1 MSQIRFAGP
10 IAAMGA
16 ALLLLSAAVPA
27 LAGPPA
33 KPAKVA
39 KTAAKPAKKAAAA
52 PMMFECSKCH
62 MKVTAAVAKKDH
74 LKDPMD
80 GGTLNPVKSGKTAA
94 PVIGKKELV
103 M

>member
-1 MSQIRFAGP
+1 MSQIRFARP

-16 ALLLLSAAVPA
+16 ALFLLSAAVPA
-27 LAGPPA
+27 LAGPAA

-39 KTAAKPAKKAAAA
+39 KTAKPAKKAAAV

-80 GGTLNPVKSGKTAA
+80 GGILAPVKSGKAAA